1 MQDQKIMLE
10 KVLNEWMGDNSQV
23 DDILVIGFRIS

>member
-1 MQDQKIMLE
+1 MLE
-10 KVLNEWMGDNSQV
+10 KTLNEWMGMNSQI